1 MIVIKVFFVKNLFK
15 MIIHLLCLNN
25 FYIEKL
31 LKKEKTFMADSVS
44 RTYILKD
51 ETRCVD
57 TSYLAAK
64 SYL

>member
-15 MIIHLLCLNN
+15 MIIHLLCQNN

-44 RTYILKD
+44 RTYILRD